1 MRTALA
7 VLTLAF
13 GLPAAALAA
22 DPFDPARIPH
32 LGEAG
37 WEAFVREYRAA
48 ANHKAFLIGPGGSW
62 AWVKGQA
69 SAEDAIADAAERC
82 DRLSSHCVPYAVDN
96 RIVFDPAQWAGVLA
110 PYPSPADDAKAP
122 VGWETGA
129 RYFDLGFTMR
139 DGTRTSIAALKGK
152 LVVLQFWG
160 SWCPPCRV
168 EMPAFQKLYD
178 SLKNRADI
186 AFVLLN
192 FREDAATGYRLAER
206 NDYRLP
212 FADSG
217 NKGREDNNLY
227 LADGS
232 AIAYGQAVAL
242 AQVPTT
248 LILDRR
254 GRVIFRKSGA
264 TDSWP
269 AMAEQIGHALDHS
282 AR

>member
-1 MRTALA
+1 MRAALA
-7 VLTLAF
+7 ILAF
-13 GLPAAALAA
+13 AVGLPAASAA

-32 LGEAG
+32 LGDAG
-37 WEAFVREYRAA
+37 REAFAREYRTAPG
-48 ANHKAFLIGPGGSW
+48 HKAFLIGPGGSW
-62 AWVKGQA
+62 AWAKGQT

-82 DRLSSHCVPYAVDN
+82 DRLSSHCVPYAVDD
-96 RIVFDPAQWAGVLA
+96 RIVFERDKWAGALG
-110 PYPSPADDAKAP
+110 PYPPAADAARAP
-122 VGWETGA
+122 TGWETGA
-129 RYFDLGFTMR
+129 RYFDLGFTLR
-139 DGTRTSIAALKGK
+139 DGTRTSIAALRGK

-168 EMPAFQKLYD
+168 EMPAFQKLFD
-178 SLKNRADI
+178 SLKDRADI

-192 FREDAATGYRLAER
+192 FREDAATSYRWVDR
-206 NDYRLP
+206 NNYRLP

-217 NKGREDNNLY
+217 SKGREDNNLY
-227 LADGS
+227 LADGT
-232 AIAYGQAVAL
+232 AIPYGTAVAL

-269 AMAEQIGHALDHS
+269 AMAEQIRHALEHS